1 MTYTIHWDWAY
12 IYFLQTRDIILFPL
26 SQLYSNQNE
35 QNEMVFEQISACF
48 SRLCSTKS
56 NSYGRKDKHSSDPLI

>member
-12 IYFLQTRDIILFPL
+12 IYFLQTRDIILFSL
-26 SQLYSNQNE
+26 SQFYSNQNE

-48 SRLCSTKS
+48 PDYAQRNRIATVEKISILRIL
-56 NSYGRKDKHSSDPLI
+56 